1 MTAKGENVPILSE
14 HREVDDHWNDDDFDR
29 GATRGFIRY
38 EIVKVHNEIAAVELR
53 LTQEMARSETR
64 LWWKV
69 SVTIGV
75 FVAFGTVVQLL
86 AG

>member
-1 MTAKGENVPILSE
+1 MPIMSE
-14 HREVDDHWNDDDFDR
+14 HREVDDHRSGDDFER
-29 GATRGFIRY
+29 VATRGFVRL
-38 EIVKVHNEIAAVELR
+38 EIAGLELR
-53 LTQEMARSETR
+53 LTRKMARSETR

-69 SVTIGV
+69 SATIGV

>member
-1 MTAKGENVPILSE
+1 MTAKGENVPIMSE
-14 HREVDDHWNDDDFDR
+14 HRKVDDHRSDDDFER
-29 GATRGFIRY
+29 VATRGFVRL
-38 EIVKVHNEIAAVELR
+38 EIAGLELR
-53 LTQEMARSETR
+53 LTRKMARSETR

-69 SVTIGV
+69 SATIGV

>member
-1 MTAKGENVPILSE
+1 MTAKGENVPIMSE
-14 HREVDDHWNDDDFDR
+14 HRKVDDHRSDDDFER
-29 GATRGFIRY
+29 VATRGFVRL
-38 EIVKVHNEIAAVELR
+38 EIAGLELR
-53 LTQEMARSETR
+53 LTREMARSETR

-69 SVTIGV
+69 SATIGV

>member
-1 MTAKGENVPILSE
+1 MTAKGENVPIMSE
-14 HREVDDHWNDDDFDR
+14 HRKVDDHRSDDDFER
-29 GATRGFIRY
+29 VATRGFVRL
-38 EIVKVHNEIAAVELR
+38 EIAGLELR
-53 LTQEMARSETR
+53 LSREMARSETR

-69 SVTIGV
+69 SATIGV

>member
-1 MTAKGENVPILSE
+1 MPIMSE
-14 HREVDDHWNDDDFDR
+14 HREVDDHWNGDDFDR
-29 GATRGFIRY
+29 EAARGFIRY
-38 EIVKVHNEIAAVELR
+38 EIVNVHNGIAAVELR
-53 LTQEMARSETR
+53 LAQEMARSETR

-69 SVTIGV
+69 SATIGV

>member
-1 MTAKGENVPILSE
+1 MAAKGEHEPIMSE
-14 HREVDDHWNDDDFDR
+14 HREVDDHRSGDDFER
-29 GATRGFIRY
+29 VATRGFVRL
-38 EIVKVHNEIAAVELR
+38 EIAGLELR
-53 LTQEMARSETR
+53 LTREMARSETR

>member
-1 MTAKGENVPILSE
+1 MSE
-14 HREVDDHWNDDDFDR
+14 HREVDDHRSDDDFER
-29 GATRGFIRY
+29 VATRGFVRL
-38 EIVKVHNEIAAVELR
+38 EIAGLELR
-53 LTQEMARSETR
+53 LTREMARSETR

-69 SVTIGV
+69 SATIGV

>member
-1 MTAKGENVPILSE
+1 
-14 HREVDDHWNDDDFDR
+14 
-29 GATRGFIRY
+29 
-38 EIVKVHNEIAAVELR
+38 
-53 LTQEMARSETR
+53 

-69 SVTIGV
+69 SATIGV

>member
-1 MTAKGENVPILSE
+1 MPIMSE
-14 HREVDDHWNDDDFDR
+14 HRKFDDHRSDDDFER
-29 GATRGFIRY
+29 VATRGFVRL
-38 EIVKVHNEIAAVELR
+38 EIAGLELR
-53 LTQEMARSETR
+53 LTREMARSETR

-69 SVTIGV
+69 SATIGV

>member
-1 MTAKGENVPILSE
+1 MSE
-14 HREVDDHWNDDDFDR
+14 HRKVDDHRSDDDFER
-29 GATRGFIRY
+29 VATRGFVRL
-38 EIVKVHNEIAAVELR
+38 EIAGLEFR
-53 LTQEMARSETR
+53 LSREMARRETR

-69 SVTIGV
+69 SATIGV

>member
-1 MTAKGENVPILSE
+1 MTAKGENVPIMSE
-14 HREVDDHWNDDDFDR
+14 HREVDDHWSDDDFER
-29 GATRGFIRY
+29 VATRGFVRL
-38 EIVKVHNEIAAVELR
+38 EIAGLELR
-53 LTQEMARSETR
+53 LTRKMARSETR

-69 SVTIGV
+69 SATIGV

>member
-1 MTAKGENVPILSE
+1 MTAKGENVPIMSE
-14 HREVDDHWNDDDFDR
+14 HRKVDDHRSDDDFER
-29 GATRGFIRY
+29 VATRGFVRL
-38 EIVKVHNEIAAVELR
+38 EIAGLELR
-53 LTQEMARSETR
+53 LSREMARSETR

>member
-1 MTAKGENVPILSE
+1 MTAKGENVPIMSE
-14 HREVDDHWNDDDFDR
+14 HRKVDDHRSDDDFER
-29 GATRGFIRY
+29 VATRGFVRL
-38 EIVKVHNEIAAVELR
+38 EIAGLEFR
-53 LTQEMARSETR
+53 LSREMARRETR

-69 SVTIGV
+69 SATVGV

>member
-1 MTAKGENVPILSE
+1 MTAKGENVPIMSE
-14 HREVDDHWNDDDFDR
+14 HRKVDDHRSDDDFDR
-29 GATRGFIRY
+29 EATRGFIRY

-53 LTQEMARSETR
+53 LAREMARSETR

-69 SVTIGV
+69 SATIGV